1 MENGF
6 DPIKIAIIVLVVVV
20 QGVAAFRGWV
30 KKREQQ
36 KREEEARLGFPN
48 RNQEQTSQPASASDD
63 DLIDWDPLG
72 ENQDEPDDEPE
83 PPARPRREPA
93 RNPTGIVFPPIGSD
107 EPQPVPSSS
116 PSMPEPQPEPVF
128 EHIIVRA
135 PEPSWTGSGPTIAPM
150 AISAASRTAALH
162 RKADA
167 PRSNDAFQGKL
178 PGENTLRSAMLAKI
192 VLERPLSARRGFG
205 RDPRG

>member
-36 KREEEARLGFPN
+36 KRQEEAKLGFPN
-48 RNQEQTSQPASASDD
+48 RNTERDSEPASASDD

-72 ENQDEPDDEPE
+72 ENQDEPESEPE
-83 PPARPRREPA
+83 PTRRRNEPV
-93 RNPTGIVFPPIGSD
+93 RDPGGIVFPPVGTP
-107 EPQPVPSSS
+107 EPVRSPSSIVLPPLTPPPPVVLDS
-116 PSMPEPQPEPVF
+116 EHYSSVSERSPEPVF
-128 EHIIVRA
+128 HTTNSLQHPA
-135 PEPSWTGSGPTIAPM
+135 DPP
-150 AISAASRTAALH
+150 
-162 RKADA
+162 RK
-167 PRSNDAFQGKL
+167 NVVFQGKL
-178 PGENTLRSAMLAKI
+178 PGENTLRSAMLVKI
-192 VLERPLSARRGFG
+192 VPERPLSARRGFG